1 MNRPARVAPV
11 PATAAT
17 SAPVALDHDL
27 ARTLDLLGGADVI
40 RAPVRTPLEAHD
52 LLAHGLPAASLFH
65 LRERL
70 GLGAAELVGALG
82 MSLRTLQRRRD
93 DQERSLSP
101 EQSGRAWTLAE
112 ILGRATDVFGSREEA
127 LDWLRRPS
135 LALDDRRPVDLLRTP
150 AGAEAVGDHLTRL
163 EYGVYT

>member
-11 PATAAT
+11 PAP
-17 SAPVALDHDL
+17 SAPVAPDPDL
-27 ARTLDLLGGADVI
+27 ARTLDLLGGSKVI
-40 RAPVRTPLEAHD
+40 RTPVRTPLEAHD

-65 LRERL
+65 LGERI
-70 GLGAAELVGALG
+70 GLGAAELVEALG

-93 DQERSLSP
+93 DQDRSLSP

-127 LDWLRRPS
+127 LDWLRRPA

-150 AGAEAVGDHLTRL
+150 AGAEAVSDHLTRL

>member
-1 MNRPARVAPV
+1 MNHPAHVDPAPAAPV
-11 PATAAT
+11 PAT
-17 SAPVALDHDL
+17 PDPDL
-27 ARTLDLLGGADVI
+27 ARTLDLLGGPDVI
-40 RAPVRTPLEAHD
+40 RTPVRTSLEAHD

-65 LRERL
+65 LGERI

-93 DQERSLSP
+93 DRDRSLSP

-112 ILGRATDVFGSREEA
+112 ILGRATEALGSREEA
-127 LDWLRRPS
+127 LDWLQRPA
-135 LALDDRRPVDLLRTP
+135 LALDGRRPIDLLRTP
-150 AGAEAVGDHLTRL
+150 AGAEVVGDHLTRL